1 LKKASPN
8 HIAIIMDG
16 NGRWAKFKKAAR
28 AEGHKEGALVAR
40 RITEYCATS
49 DVKFLTLYAF
59 STENWNRP
67 KAEVAFLMKLLE
79 GYLEKELDG
88 YVQNNIKFQTIGD
101 MSKLSEKL
109 VKRIESLKNAT
120 KNNTALTQTLAI
132 NYGAKDEMLR
142 AINKLYGKKDIGE
155 ADFDNA
161 LDTANM
167 PPVDMLVR
175 TGGEKRLSNFLLWQ
189 SAYAE
194 LFFTDTLWPDFHATE
209 LARLIDE
216 FQYRDRRFGGV

>member
-1 LKKASPN
+1 VKRAVPN

-16 NGRWAKFKKAAR
+16 NGRWAKFQKAVR
-28 AEGHKEGALVAR
+28 TEGHKEGAVVAR

-49 DVKFLTLYAF
+49 DVGFLTLYAF

-67 KAEVAFLMKLLE
+67 KTEVAFLMKLLE
-79 GYLEKELDG
+79 GYLEKEFDG
-88 YVQNNIKFQTIGD
+88 YVQNNIRFQTIGD
-101 MSKLSEKL
+101 MSKLSDKL
-109 VKRIESLKNAT
+109 LKRINTLRDAT

-132 NYGAKDEMLR
+132 NYGAKDEILR
-142 AINKLYGKKDIGE
+142 TVNKLCGKKSVSE
-155 ADFDNA
+155 AEFESA
-161 LDTANM
+161 LDTNGM

-209 LARLIDE
+209 LARMIEE
-216 FQYRDRRFGGV
+216 FKHRDRRYGGV